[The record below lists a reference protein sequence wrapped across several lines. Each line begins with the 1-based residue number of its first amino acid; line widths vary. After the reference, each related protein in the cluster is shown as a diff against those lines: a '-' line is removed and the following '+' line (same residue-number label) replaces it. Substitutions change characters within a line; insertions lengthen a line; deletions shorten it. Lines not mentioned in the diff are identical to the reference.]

1 MNEPYVIALYTR
13 MSKEDDDVGLFGTKE
28 ESNSITNQRMLLY
41 DYINAHPEFHGC
53 KIIEKSDDGYS
64 GKRTDRPGFNEL
76 MELVRAGKVNCIIVK
91 DFSRFCRDY
100 IEIGNYLEQ
109 LFPFM
114 GIRFIAINDN
124 YDSKEGGKETAGLE
138 VAFKNFIYDFY
149 SRDTSKKLRSVR
161 SEMAKEGKFASANA
175 PYGFLKSPEDKHKLI
190 VDREVAPVI
199 QKIFQ
204 LKLSGLSA
212 RKITQMLNE
221 AGIPSPA
228 QYALEK
234 KRGMDWRRK
243 NSISGWD
250 STKVIAILKDERY
263 AGNMVSLKRTLKGIY
278 GKDTPI
284 DKEDWVRVEN
294 THEAIV
300 YYEDFLRTQETF
312 LVYEKGQPKVI
323 DKTNAFE
330 CAHCGRKLSF
340 SRDRKKLICRYGD
353 ANPQAVCH
361 KAAYSETKLKGA
373 VMESLRWHFEQFIK
387 WNELRKM
394 QEEKE
399 EADLDTTLLEK
410 SIDTSEKKKTRLY
423 EKYREGDLSRDEYIS
438 ERDMLNVRIDEMK
451 ATIQGIEAKRM
462 LKQSDSSRID
472 LLSELI
478 HQYKDSKNL
487 TKELERIFVEQ
498 VLVYDAEHITIK
510 WKFDD
515 VFQAIHGCE

>member
-1 MNEPYVIALYTR
+1 
-13 MSKEDDDVGLFGTKE
+13 
-28 ESNSITNQRMLLY
+28 
-41 DYINAHPEFHGC
+41 
-53 KIIEKSDDGYS
+53 
-64 GKRTDRPGFNEL
+64 
-76 MELVRAGKVNCIIVK
+76 
-91 DFSRFCRDY
+91 
-100 IEIGNYLEQ
+100 
-109 LFPFM
+109 
-114 GIRFIAINDN
+114 
-124 YDSKEGGKETAGLE
+124 
-138 VAFKNFIYDFY
+138 
-149 SRDTSKKLRSVR
+149 
-161 SEMAKEGKFASANA
+161 MAKEGKFASANA

-300 YYEDFLRTQETF
+300 SYEDFLRTQETF

-323 DKTNAFE
+323 DRTNAFE

-361 KAAYSETKLKGA
+361 KAAYSEAKLKGA

-438 ERDMLNVRIDEMK
+438 ERDMLNARIDEMK

-462 LKQSDSSRID
+462 LKQSDNSRID

-478 HQYKDSKNL
+478 QQYKDSKNL